1 MRMSDARHRAGEAA
15 QATGRAFRTGGQAG
29 GRATRRTAALVH
41 RLTGAQGADRTGLG
55 TLIEMTAVSGAADA
69 FVTVALAG
77 TIFFSTSVDQA
88 RGRVV
93 LFLIITMAPFAL
105 LAPFIG
111 PALDRIQQGRKFVL
125 AGTMLTRGLLCYAM
139 SANVANSVTLLPAA
153 FGILVLQKAGG
164 VVKASVTPRLLP
176 AETTLVTVNARSGL
190 ISIATST
197 AAAGLAAGVQYSGGA
212 AWTLRAGTLIY
223 LAAMVLALRLPGQV
237 DVPLPDQEPVAAP
250 LPTRPDLQRPRDAAA
265 PTLPLPPG
273 SLPDAALPDGA
284 RTASAGRGHWRTL
297 ASVGPVVA
305 EAMAV
310 NAVLRAFSGYILFLL
325 VFLVRSVNLGT
336 VLHHPVSH
344 NLALGAL
351 ALGLSAGSLLS
362 MVLGSFF
369 RGRAP
374 QLIMFSVLTIAP
386 VVTAVCAW
394 SFGLLAA
401 VVVEFTAIFCA
412 SLAKLGQDSIVGTEI
427 GDEIRSSTFSVS
439 ETLNQVANVAGGLAG
454 VLVSMLDN
462 GQAGLAIAAGGLV
475 VALVLLTVRRR
486 QRTRLTGASMPPP
499 PARPAPAQ
507 LQGKAQRTEPLVA
520 SGTSDMMALFAIGR
534 ARGDTGG
541 YGGQG
546 GWWGREPPM
555 PEARPPDDNWA
566 RSFATAVSR
575 SAICLAS
582 LGSGCLPRRYTS
594 EMPSSS
600 FIRSSMIGIIS
611 SGFVRGCLAAAA
623 TTGGD
628 SRTRTWSAWA
638 PLRPSTMPN
647 STRWPFPRASVPAGS
662 AEECTKTSPPSSRWR
677 KPNPFSASYHLTL
690 PVGTSKTSR
699 RSELA
704 SRLRRPP
711 RDVMGAI

>member
-1 MRMSDARHRAGEAA
+1 MRMSDARRRVGGAA
-15 QATGRAFRTGGQAG
+15 QATGRAFRTSGRAG
-29 GRATRRTAALVH
+29 GTATRWTAGLVH
-41 RLTGAQGADRTGLG
+41 RVTGAQGAGRTGFG

-176 AETTLVTVNARSGL
+176 AEITLVTANARSGL

-197 AAAGLAAGVQYSGGA
+197 AAAGLAAGVQYGGGA
-212 AWTLRAGTLIY
+212 AWTLRAGTVIY
-223 LAAMVLALRLPGQV
+223 LAAMILALRLPGQV
-237 DVPLPDQEPVAAP
+237 DVPLPVVETAAEPAAAPAAGP
-250 LPTRPDLQRPRDAAA
+250 LPTRPDLNRPRDAAA
-265 PTLPLPPG
+265 PTLPLEPG
-273 SLPDAALPDGA
+273 AVPGDG
-284 RTASAGRGHWRTL
+284 RTNGGRAPRGGRKHWRTL
-297 ASVGPVVA
+297 ANVGPVVG

-336 VLHHPVSH
+336 VLHHSVSH

-351 ALGLSAGSLLS
+351 AFGLAAGSLVS

-374 QLIMFSVLTIAP
+374 QLIMFTVLAVAP

-394 SFGLLAA
+394 QFGLLTA

-412 SLAKLGQDSIVGTEI
+412 SLAKLGQDSIVGSEI

-486 QRTRLTGASMPPP
+486 QRVRTRL
-499 PARPAPAQ
+499 
-507 LQGKAQRTEPLVA
+507 V
-520 SGTSDMMALFAIGR
+520 
-534 ARGDTGG
+534 
-541 YGGQG
+541 
-546 GWWGREPPM
+546 
-555 PEARPPDDNWA
+555 
-566 RSFATAVSR
+566 TA
-575 SAICLAS
+575 
-582 LGSGCLPRRYTS
+582 
-594 EMPSSS
+594 
-600 FIRSSMIGIIS
+600 
-611 SGFVRGCLAAAA
+611 
-623 TTGGD
+623 
-628 SRTRTWSAWA
+628 
-638 PLRPSTMPN
+638 
-647 STRWPFPRASVPAGS
+647 
-662 AEECTKTSPPSSRWR
+662 
-677 KPNPFSASYHLTL
+677 
-690 PVGTSKTSR
+690 
-699 RSELA
+699 
-704 SRLRRPP
+704 
-711 RDVMGAI
+711 